1 MAAFVVSP
9 SQLHRVL
16 LLSWLLFAAGVLCF
30 LPRHV
35 AAARVGA
42 GSYVTVSAA
51 SLAASGTTCDDPA
64 PGSDRLAF
72 LCPLVLTTELAS

>member
-9 SQLHRVL
+9 SQLHRVF
-16 LLSWLLFAAGVLCF
+16 LLSSFLCALCF

-35 AAARVGA
+35 AAARAGA

-51 SLAASGTTCDDPA
+51 SLVASGTTCDDPG

-72 LCPLVLTTELAS
+72 SSLSTCFNERVS